1 MWEIVGF
8 KELKVKVIEIKS
20 EDQFISLWKGDWKA
34 SFWDQNSPIQFNP
47 VVLTS
52 VGTSPF
58 INHLDCWFMLVH
70 DTLQIE

>member
-8 KELKVKVIEIKS
+8 KELKVKVIEIKF
-20 EDQFISLWKGDWKA
+20 E
-34 SFWDQNSPIQFNP
+34 DQNSPVQFNP

-58 INHLDCWFMLVH
+58 INHLDSWFTACCRLNKKNL
-70 DTLQIE
+70 T